1 VPVVDTAEQ
10 RWFAAGHAPAEVV
23 AWFSCDGSTGTF
35 EERKDTYRIDGR
47 ADIGVKR
54 RFGQTLELKR
64 RTAVGPPVALTTRL
78 AGPIEDWRR
87 WSPADG
93 LVDHTDRESWI
104 EVTKAVL
111 KRRFSPLGD
120 ELTVS
125 PGLPVSGGCD
135 VELAAITVGSVE
147 AWSFAL
153 AAFGP
158 PAVRHGALAIG
169 WAALVSGRPCPD
181 GFETSFESCVGY
193 PGWLAQLAIRD
204 ALGGMPVSPASAMTA
219 LS

>member
-1 VPVVDTAEQ
+1 VTRTERVAATRWILPAVLLMLVLPLYVGLLPWAFDDAYIHLRIAENL
-10 RWFAAGHAPAEVV
+10 AAGEGPYYNPGQVVNASSAPAWTLVL
-23 AWFSCDGSTGTF
+23 AALSILGSTTLWIACFNAIVTVIGATVF
-35 EERKDTYRIDGR
+35 VGLIKDLGNR
-47 ADIGVKR
+47 
-54 RFGQTLELKR
+54 
-64 RTAVGPPVALTTRL
+64 PPN
-78 AGPIEDWRR
+78 P
-87 WSPADG
+87 
-93 LVDHTDRESWI
+93 
-104 EVTKAVL
+104 VL
-111 KRRFSPLGD
+111 
-120 ELTVS
+120 
-125 PGLPVSGGCD
+125 
-135 VELAAITVGSVE
+135 

-181 GFETSFESCVGY
+181 GLETSFESCVGY